1 MGKRTTAITLTT
13 EERAYLE
20 MQTRSR
26 TIQAQTV
33 CRARILLLKADG
45 KSIDVIADKV
55 GINRCSVM
63 LCLKKFKEGGVENA
77 LFDAPGRG
85 RNAEITDDE
94 KAWVIN
100 IACQKP
106 VNLGYSAEVWTR
118 ALLTKHI
125 NKFAEEAGHTRL
137 STISQS
143 KVRTILEEA
152 DIKPNKIKYYCENRD
167 PDFDQ
172 KMHNVLLVYK
182 QLSLQFDEKGQL
194 IPFKEDEQVVH
205 VLSYDE
211 KPGIQAVANTSGDL
225 SPDEN
230 HKTFSRDYEY
240 KRLGTVSLL
249 AGIDLQTGEAIPLVR
264 DKHSSKEYIE
274 FLKLLNSKYPKKD
287 KIRLVLDN
295 LKVHSSE
302 ETRKYLATVP
312 GRFEF
317 VFTPK
322 HGSWLNLIEGFFS
335 KLTRQ
340 SLKGIRVKTKEELV
354 ERIYKYFDEVN
365 EEPVI
370 YHWKYKLEEIDS
382 REALVVDTLP
392 LNSPVN

>member
-1 MGKRTTAITLTT
+1 MGRKSSTITLSF
-13 EERAYLE
+13 EDRAYLE
-20 MQTRSR
+20 TQTKAR

-33 CRARILLLKADG
+33 ARARILLLKADG
-45 KSIDVIADKV
+45 YSIEAIADKV
-55 GINRCSVM
+55 DMNRKSVM
-63 LCLKKFKEGGVENA
+63 LCINKFNEGGIENA

-94 KAWVIN
+94 KAWIIN
-100 IACQKP
+100 IACQNP
-106 VNLGYSAEVWTR
+106 VDLGYSAEVWTR

-167 PDFDQ
+167 PDFDR

-182 QLSLQFDEKGQL
+182 QLSLQFDENGEL
-194 IPFKEDEQVVH
+194 LPFGDDDQIIH

-211 KPGIQAVANTSGDL
+211 KPGIQAIATTSDDL
-225 SPDEN
+225 LPDDN
-230 HKTFSRDYEY
+230 HSTISRDYEY
-240 KRLGTVSLL
+240 KRLGTISLL
-249 AGIDLQTGEAIPLVR
+249 TGIDLQTGEASPLV
-264 DKHSSKEYIE
+264 KESHNSNDYVE
-274 FLKLLNSKYPKKD
+274 FLKLLDNKYPKEE

-295 LKVHSSE
+295 LKVHSSV

-322 HGSWLNLIEGFFS
+322 QGSWLNLVEGFFS
-335 KLTRQ
+335 KMTRQ
-340 SLKGIRVKTKEELV
+340 MLKGIRVKTKDELV
-354 ERIYKYFDEVN
+354 ERIYKYFEEAN
-365 EEPVI
+365 EEPVV
-370 YHWKYKLEEIDS
+370 YHWKYKLDEIDPN
-382 REALVVDTLP
+382 EEVQVETLP
-392 LNSPVN
+392 LEKSS